1 MSKAL
6 AGAGHALVAVQDNLI
21 DAVWQDRP
29 PRPSTQLITL
39 GLDRTGECCPND
51 ESSGFK
57 RLEAH
62 DMPIYKM
69 HVR

>member
-29 PRPSTQLITL
+29 PRPSTQLMTL
-39 GLDRTGECCPND
+39 GLEQTGECLPD
-51 ESSGFK
+51 
-57 RLEAH
+57 L
-62 DMPIYKM
+62 
-69 HVR
+69 